1 MRLVALFACLSLVAC
16 VPGHLADYIGPRE
29 GIVTPQ
35 LFRYGYNLAETRCV
49 SGQLAATLQPLQ
61 LRLFSRAAGAV
72 TQGYFEP
79 ERLTVRDLVHVS
91 GAMGDDGVRDA
102 LLSANARCGVAEP
115 APPPVVNA
123 EAPAEPAPRAPS
135 WLNLG
140 AADSGQ
146 SIAIDASSIEQE
158 ESTRAAWFRLTD
170 PGASPSPDQFRL
182 VVDCRAQ
189 TINPTE
195 RKRLNADGSVAESR
209 DYPDNPIPVEK
220 GTVMQIAWMSLC
232 T

>member
-1 MRLVALFACLSLVAC
+1 MRVAALFACLSLGAC
-16 VPGHLADYIGPRE
+16 VPGHLADHIGPRE

-35 LFRYGYNLAETRCV
+35 LYRYGYQLAETRCV
-49 SGQLAATLQPLQ
+49 STQLAATLQPLQ

-102 LLSANARCGVAEP
+102 LLAANARCGVAEP
-115 APPPVVNA
+115 APAPLVTA
-123 EAPAEPAPRAPS
+123 EATAVPAPRPPS

-146 SIAIDASSIEQE
+146 SIAIDASSIEQAE
-158 ESTRAAWFRLTD
+158 ETRTAWFRLTD
-170 PGASPSPDQFRL
+170 PGTSPSPDLFRL
-182 VVDCRAQ
+182 IVDCRGQ
-189 TINPTE
+189 TINAKE

-209 DYPDNPIPVEK
+209 DYPDNPLPVEK